1 MYVISLILSLCVYVC
16 THMCAL
22 STEEGII
29 FFFFIFFETGSLS
42 KPVTP
47 IFMLG
52 WLGRRSG
59 LVSLSSPPVHHDWVT
74 CPSVPEFFS
83 GAGDPNSDPYS

>member
-1 MYVISLILSLCVYVC
+1 MSCF
-16 THMCAL
+16 
-22 STEEGII
+22 I

-42 KPVTP
+42 KPVTS

-59 LVSLSSPPVHHDWVT
+59 LVTLLSPPVHHDWVT

-83 GAGDPNSDPYS
+83 GAGDPNSDPYACAERALPTEPSPQLSL